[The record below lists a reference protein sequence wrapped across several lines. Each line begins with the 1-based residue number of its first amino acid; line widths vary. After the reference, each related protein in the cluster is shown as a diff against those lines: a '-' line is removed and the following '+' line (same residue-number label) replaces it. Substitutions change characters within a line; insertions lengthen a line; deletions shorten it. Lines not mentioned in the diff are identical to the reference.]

1 MTEQT
6 TLANPKIKDYAFLE
20 CMYNDTH
27 FPKFLVDKCRNIL
40 LDLCSEIE
48 TQKPTNLDDLYKL
61 TQAATQLLNDLEEE
75 FYANDSEIETG
86 AAECLAMDFDFVA
99 QSYGFNA
106 DIETLI
112 GSRNW

>member
-1 MTEQT
+1 MTHTFQNFW
-6 TLANPKIKDYAFLE
+6 LINA
-20 CMYNDTH
+20 
-27 FPKFLVDKCRNIL
+27 
-40 LDLCSEIE
+40 EIFFW
-48 TQKPTNLDDLYKL
+48 TSVLRQKPTNLDDLYKL

-99 QSYGFNA
+99 QAYGFNA